1 MNASRKILLN
11 CILIC
16 GALVALLPFYFMFLG
31 SFKSTAE
38 IFSIDILRLPKVFRY
53 QNYVELFRDADF
65 GRALLNSSVI
75 SVSYVSLIIFFATL
89 SGFAF
94 AKFDF
99 PGKNVFFVVMLATMM
114 IPPQIGYIPLFML
127 MSKMKLANTY
137 FAVVVPRLLHDFGL
151 PFTVFLMRQYSSYIP
166 DDVINSAKIDG
177 CNKFSIYV
185 RIALPMVKPG
195 ILVVGLIVFM
205 ACWNDFMWPLII
217 INRKEMYT
225 VSLTI
230 ARLFGT
236 SERCSGVR
244 SWQPVH
250 EFSPPHRDVSHIQK
264 DLYQRHY
271 SRGNQIASESPHL

>member
-11 CILIC
+11 LILIC
-16 GALVALLPFYFMFLG
+16 GAVIALIPFYFMFLG

-38 IFSIDILRLPKVFRY
+38 IFSIDVLKLPKVFRY

-65 GRALLNSSVI
+65 GRALLNSSII
-75 SVSYVSLIIFFATL
+75 SVSYVTLIIFFATL
-89 SGFAF
+89 SGYAF
-94 AKFDF
+94 AKLSF
-99 PGKNVFFVVMLATMM
+99 PGKDVFFVIMLATMM

-127 MSKMKLANTY
+127 MSKMNLTNTY

-151 PFTVFLMRQYSSYIP
+151 PFTIFLMRQYSSYIP

-177 CNKFSIYV
+177 CNKFSIYW
-185 RIALPMVKPG
+185 RIVLPMVKPG

-217 INRKEMYT
+217 INRNEMYT

-236 SERCSGVR
+236 
-244 SWQPVH
+244 
-250 EFSPPHRDVSHIQK
+250 
-264 DLYQRHY
+264 QREVQW
-271 SRGNQIASESPHL
+271 GQIMAACFMSSLPLIIIFLRFRKAFIGGITAGAIK

>member
-1 MNASRKILLN
+1 MNASRKVLLN
-11 CILIC
+11 FILIC

-236 SERCSGVR
+236 
-244 SWQPVH
+244 
-250 EFSPPHRDVSHIQK
+250 
-264 DLYQRHY
+264 QREVQW
-271 SRGNQIASESPHL
+271 GQIMAACFMSSLPLIVMFLIFRKTFINGITAGAIK